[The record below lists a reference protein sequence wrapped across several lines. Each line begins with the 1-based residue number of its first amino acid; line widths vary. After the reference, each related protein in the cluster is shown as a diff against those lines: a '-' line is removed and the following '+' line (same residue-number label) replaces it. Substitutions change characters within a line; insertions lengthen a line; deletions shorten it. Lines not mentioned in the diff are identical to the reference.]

1 MTKLVITLEVDLKDA
16 PNMDNGDLG
25 QIFRDAF
32 GEFVKTRTPVELY
45 VEERY
50 PRGYPNT
57 FLASKQDEVRKRI
70 KWAQALSLAG
80 SLAKVAVR
88 KTRKTRKGS

>member
-1 MTKLVITLEVDLKDA
+1 MAKIVITLEVDLKDS
-16 PNMDNGDLG
+16 PTLDSDNVG

-32 GEFVKTRTPVELY
+32 GEFVKARTPVELY

-70 KWAQALSLAG
+70 RWAEALSVAG
-80 SLAKVAVR
+80 SLAKITAR
-88 KTRKTRKGS
+88 KTLKGK